1 MPGGPPA
8 IREVARRLVAY
19 ARPHRGV
26 MGASVGLY
34 FASSAIDPLVPA
46 FLKWLIDTGFR
57 ADTGVPVW
65 TVPVV
70 IVGLFLARGLFAF
83 GGSFLLAR
91 ATSDAVLQL
100 RGDLVRSLMRADA
113 SLYTHLSPGVAATR
127 VIADPQNAVQ
137 ALAGAIT
144 STLRD
149 GTTLIAL
156 LAYLFWLDWK
166 LALVSLVSIPLLALV
181 VRSVQT
187 RVLRISGQSYESQ
200 VRLVGIV
207 DDIARAWRV
216 VRTFDAGDFERR
228 RFGSEAEHLRRTT
241 QKAVIAGATMTPLTQ
256 LVASLG
262 VAAIVT
268 LALLDAHR
276 GGTTVGGFVAFV
288 TTLLLTISPMRRLTD
303 VAQPI
308 IGGLVQA
315 RACFELI
322 DTVPEADPGCREID
336 HTRGEL
342 RFEGVSV
349 RHAGA
354 DKPALE
360 GVDLEIGPG
369 RTVALVGP
377 SGAGKSTL
385 VSTLL
390 GFVRPSTGR
399 VTLDGIDIAEFT
411 NASLRRQFAVV
422 SQDIVLFDGTVAD
435 NVVYALPRDPERV
448 EACLRAADLWS
459 FVDALPEKAEARVG
473 TNANRLSGGQRQR
486 LAIARALYKD
496 ASVWIFDEAT
506 SALDSAS
513 ERAVHGSIERWRGT
527 RSLILVAHR
536 LSTVRHADRIVVL
549 SEGRVVESGRHE
561 ELVARGGVYAGMVRS
576 QVVA

>member
-1 MPGGPPA
+1 M
-8 IREVARRLVAY
+8 REVARRVAGY
-19 ARPHRGV
+19 ARPHRGAI
-26 MGASVGLY
+26 GASVGLY

-46 FLKWLIDTGFR
+46 LLKWLLDNGFR
-57 ADTGVPVW
+57 PDASISVW
-65 TVPVV
+65 MVPVV
-70 IVGLFLARGLFAF
+70 IVGLFLARGLLAF

-91 ATSDAVLQL
+91 ATSDAVLAM

-113 SLYTHLSPGVAATR
+113 SLYAHMSPGVAATR
-127 VIADPQNAVQ
+127 VIADPQNAIQ
-137 ALAGAIT
+137 SLAGALT

-156 LAYLFWLDWK
+156 LGYLVWLDGR
-166 LALVSLVSIPLLALV
+166 LAIVSLVTIPLLALV

-187 RVLRISGQSYESQ
+187 RILRISGQSYESQ

-216 VRTFDAGDFERR
+216 VRTFDAGDFEKK
-228 RFGSEAEHLRRTT
+228 RFGTEAEHLRRTS
-241 QKAVIAGATMTPLTQ
+241 QKAVVAGATMTPLTQ

-262 VAAIVT
+262 VAVIVT
-268 LALLDAHR
+268 LSLLDAHR

-288 TTLLLTISPMRRLTD
+288 TTLLLTVTPMRRLTD

-315 RACFELI
+315 RACLELI
-322 DTVPEADPGCREID
+322 DTRPEADPGRLEVD
-336 HTRGEL
+336 RARGDL
-342 RFEGVSV
+342 RFEGVTV
-349 RHAGA
+349 RHAGG
-354 DKPALE
+354 DRPALD
-360 GVDLEIGPG
+360 GVELEIGAG

-377 SGAGKSTL
+377 SGAGKTTL
-385 VSTLL
+385 VSALL
-390 GFVRPSTGR
+390 GFVRPEAGR
-399 VTLDGIDIAEFT
+399 VTLDGVDIAELT

-422 SQDIVLFDGTVAD
+422 SQDIVLFDGTIED
-435 NVVYALPRDPERV
+435 NVVYAQPRDAAKV

-459 FVDALPEKAEARVG
+459 FVDALPEKTLSRVG

-513 ERAVHGSIERWRGT
+513 ERVVHASIERLRGT
-527 RSLILVAHR
+527 RTLILVAHR

-549 SEGRVVESGRHE
+549 AEGRVVESGRHE
-561 ELVARGGVYAGMVRS
+561 QLVAEGGLYAGMVRS